1 MNGTATSPDLNA
13 LHLFAQVVEHGG
25 FAAAGRATG
34 VPKSRLSRKVAELEA
49 RLGVTLIHRSTR
61 SFAVT
66 EAGRVFHRHCMAM
79 LAEAQAAE
87 DAIAMTRAEPQGTV
101 RVSCPVLISER
112 VLAPMLAS
120 FMTEHPKVRVRVE
133 ATGRRVDVIEEGFDL
148 AIRVR
153 QPPLEDTGLTLK
165 RLGLHRSAIVA
176 SPALAERLGR
186 PETPGDLARFPTL
199 DMDRRAGGHV
209 FLLTAPDG
217 VVSQA
222 RHEPRLITDDM
233 ETLRQ
238 AAVAGAGIAELPMM
252 VVRDDIEAGRLETLL
267 PRHELPCGLA
277 HAVFPSRRGL
287 IPAVRLFLD
296 ALPDAFAERC

>member
-1 MNGTATSPDLNA
+1 MNGTAALPDLNA

-25 FAAAGRATG
+25 FAPAGRAIG

-61 SFAVT
+61 RFAVT
-66 EAGRVFHRHCMAM
+66 EAGRVFHRHCVAM

-101 RVSCPVLISER
+101 RVSCPVLLSER
-112 VLAPMLAS
+112 VLAPMIAR
-120 FMTEHPKVRVRVE
+120 FMAAHPKVRVRVE
-133 ATGRRVDVIEEGFDL
+133 ATGRRVDVIEEGFDM

-153 QPPLEDTGLTLK
+153 TPPLEDTGLVLK
-165 RLGLHRSAIVA
+165 QLGDHRSALVA
-176 SPALAERLGR
+176 DPALAERLGR
-186 PETPGDLARFPTL
+186 PRTPADLARFDTL

-209 FLLTAPDG
+209 FMLTAPDG
-217 VVSQA
+217 ASAPV
-222 RHEPRLITDDM
+222 RHQPRLVTDDM

-238 AAVAGAGIAELPMM
+238 AAMAGAGIVELPMM
-252 VVRDDIEAGRLETLL
+252 VVRDDIAAGRLEALL
-267 PRHELPCGLA
+267 PDHELPSGLA
-277 HAVFPSRRGL
+277 HVVFPSRRGL

-296 ALPDAFAERC
+296 ALPEAFAERC